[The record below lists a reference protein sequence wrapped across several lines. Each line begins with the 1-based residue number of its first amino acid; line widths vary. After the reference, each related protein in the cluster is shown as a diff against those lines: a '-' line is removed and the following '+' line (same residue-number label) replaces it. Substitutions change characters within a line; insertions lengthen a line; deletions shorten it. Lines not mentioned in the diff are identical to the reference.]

1 MTLTTGFINEIL
13 DVFITEVSKEETKKK
28 ISTYL
33 IEPSMSYVF
42 DRLYPYIMITSII
55 FILLFL
61 MAIAIICMLLNKGS
75 RSQ

>member
-13 DVFITEVSKEETKKK
+13 DVFITEISKEETKKK

-61 MAIAIICMLLNKGS
+61 MAIAIICMLLTKGP
-75 RSQ
+75 RS

>member
-13 DVFITEVSKEETKKK
+13 DVFISEISKEETKKK

-61 MAIAIICMLLNKGS
+61 MAIAIICMLLTKGP
-75 RSQ
+75 RS

>member
-61 MAIAIICMLLNKGS
+61 MAIAIICMLLNKGA
-75 RSQ
+75 RS

>member
-1 MTLTTGFINEIL
+1 MTLTNGFINEIL
-13 DVFITEVSKEETKKK
+13 DVFITEISKEDTKKK

-42 DRLYPYIMITSII
+42 DRLYPYILITSII

-61 MAIAIICMLLNKGS
+61 MAIAIICMLIRK
-75 RSQ
+75 

>member
-61 MAIAIICMLLNKGS
+61 MAIAIICMLLTKGP
-75 RSQ
+75 RS